1 MNRSEKS
8 LHGLGAEFPTA
19 SSLLH
24 AAKKVQALGF
34 RRWDVYSPFPVHG
47 MDHAMGFKRSRVSL
61 FSLIGGFIGL
71 GTAFALIYYTS
82 ALNYPLITQGK
93 PYFALEPSLPIF
105 FELTILLTA
114 FGTVLGLLLL
124 TLLPRFHHPVFN
136 WDRFQ
141 RVTDDGFF
149 IVLEA
154 ADPQFSNETTRKF
167 LQEIGGTHISEIF
180 QDPETTPHPAR
191 PTSEVFS

>member
-19 SSLLH
+19 ASLLH

-154 ADPQFSNETTRKF
+154 ADPQFSNEASRKV

-191 PTSEVFS
+191 PSSEVAS

>member
-8 LHGLGAEFPTA
+8 LHGLGAEFPSA
-19 SSLLH
+19 ASLLH

-154 ADPQFSNETTRKF
+154 ADPQFSNDNSRKL

-180 QDPETTPHPAR
+180 QDPEITPHPAR

>member
-1 MNRSEKS
+1 MNHSEKS

-19 SSLLH
+19 ASLLH

-154 ADPQFSNETTRKF
+154 ADPQFSNEASRQV

-180 QDPETTPHPAR
+180 QDPEINPHPAR
-191 PTSEVFS
+191 PTTEVVS